1 MSWNNYQ
8 WTAYR
13 DFSRLACIHN
23 IWIICY
29 LKKKIYQSQ
38 KTDKLLSR
46 MSTRKMKSHYE
57 KRRNHPKCQKR
68 SASGTFFKIF
78 TLGGVRLYFPHYS
91 HFQIFNVNKG
101 LKRFFIY
108 MLLMCDTGV
117 SHMSSFQSIAGQ
129 NINII

>member
-1 MSWNNYQ
+1 MSKKVCKWNVFQ
-8 WTAYR
+8 
-13 DFSRLACIHN
+13 DIS
-23 IWIICY
+23 
-29 LKKKIYQSQ
+29 K
-38 KTDKLLSR
+38 
-46 MSTRKMKSHYE
+46 
-57 KRRNHPKCQKR
+57 
-68 SASGTFFKIF
+68 F